1 MSYSNDDTP
10 EAPLPM
16 SSHRAVDEA
25 FVRGL
30 AKAFDTQL
38 FAPLHARAAT
48 DPASVQ
54 RVIDTVRVRLDLLQ
68 RSLDVLS
75 ALAGGMASGSAAP
88 AAPLSAAVED
98 DPAATGPLTARPAAA
113 DAEERPGSANV
124 RRRQRSLVREMVL
137 LEIME
142 REGRPVTLA
151 ELIAEITPMGLT
163 DSPGAVV
170 TQLNRLKTAGLVD
183 RPADGIYK
191 ITAEGARHLA
201 EQQLHF
207 SDLRRLV
214 IGR

>member
-1 MSYSNDDTP
+1 MSP
-10 EAPLPM
+10 
-16 SSHRAVDEA
+16 HRAVDEA
-25 FVRGL
+25 FIRGL

-75 ALAGGMASGSAAP
+75 GLSGSTAFAAAP
-88 AAPLSAAVED
+88 SAAAPMSTAAED
-98 DPAATGPLTARPAAA
+98 DPAAVSPLSTRPSAES
-113 DAEERPGSANV
+113 AEERPGSANV

-142 REGRPVTLA
+142 RESRPVTLA

-183 RPADGIYK
+183 RPADGIYR
-191 ITAEGARHLA
+191 ITAEGARHLT

-207 SDLRRLV
+207 ADLRRLV

>member
-1 MSYSNDDTP
+1 MSP
-10 EAPLPM
+10 
-16 SSHRAVDEA
+16 HRAVDEA

-75 ALAGGMASGSAAP
+75 ALAGGAAAAAGNASIAPMSTAA
-88 AAPLSAAVED
+88 ED
-98 DPAATGPLTARPAAA
+98 DPAAVGPLVARPATAE
-113 DAEERPGSANV
+113 AEERPGSANV

>member
-1 MSYSNDDTP
+1 MSP
-10 EAPLPM
+10 
-16 SSHRAVDEA
+16 HRAVDEA

-54 RVIDTVRVRLDLLQ
+54 RVIDTVRVRLDLIQ

-75 ALAGGMASGSAAP
+75 ALAGGVVAAGQAASVAP
-88 AAPLSAAVED
+88 MSTVAED
-98 DPAATGPLTARPAAA
+98 DPAAVSPLPARAAE
-113 DAEERPGSANV
+113 AEERPGSANV

-191 ITAEGARHLA
+191 ITAEGVRHLA
-201 EQQLHF
+201 EQQVHF

>member
-1 MSYSNDDTP
+1 MSP
-10 EAPLPM
+10 
-16 SSHRAVDEA
+16 HRAVDEA

-75 ALAGGMASGSAAP
+75 ALAGSTAAT
-88 AAPLSAAVED
+88 AANTAVAPLSTAAED
-98 DPAATGPLTARPAAA
+98 DPVATGPIATRPATAE
-113 DAEERPGSANV
+113 AEERPGSANV